1 MSKKISI
8 LIMVLILLS
17 GCWDERLNKDFA
29 SIPMVGFDG
38 EIGNLT
44 GYFGLP
50 GEQHQSEQFEMLSE
64 KGVSVQDVA
73 QKVDQKVNQRLDLSK
88 LTSILLS
95 DDTVKSDL
103 DNYLDAYYR
112 NSRSRLNTV
121 LIITVG
127 STAPFIKY
135 GEKMGSDVNNYYSEF
150 VEGFK
155 LESVLSK
162 ADIQQS
168 LSVLKDEA
176 IDLTLPYIKMSK
188 EGDIGDIP
196 ELVGLALFSEK
207 KFSGKTLN
215 KDESIILQ
223 LMKKKKGK
231 YPNLTFTHKDIPLTI
246 KVDNLQR
253 KMKWDG
259 KHIEIHYKMKIGVV
273 EYYKNHFLE
282 KKELQEIEK
291 FLEET
296 FTKKMEEVL
305 KVLHDGN
312 CDALGIGRDARAF
325 HPDLFEKDKWHEI
338 YTTITI
344 TPIVKVKIVETGIT
358 D

>member
-8 LIMVLILLS
+8 LIMVLIFLS

-38 EIGNLT
+38 ELGNLT

-50 GEQHQSEQFEMLSE
+50 GEQHQSKEFEMLSA

-103 DNYLDAYYR
+103 DHYLDAYYR

-121 LIITVG
+121 LIITEG

-168 LSVLKDEA
+168 LSDLTDEA

-188 EGDIGDIP
+188 EGDIP
-196 ELVGLALFSEK
+196 ELVGVALFSEK

-231 YPNLTFTHKDIPLTI
+231 YPYLTFTHKEIPITI

-253 KMKWDG
+253 KMQWDG
-259 KHIEIHYKMKIGVV
+259 KHIEIHYKMKVGVM

-282 KKELQEIEK
+282 KKELQELEK

-296 FTKKMEEVL
+296 FTKRMEEIL

-312 CDALGIGRDARAF
+312 CDALGIGRYARAF
-325 HPDLFEKDKWHEI
+325 HPDVFEKNKWNEI
-338 YTTITI
+338 YPTLTI
-344 TPIVKVKIVETGIT
+344 TPTVQVKIIETGIT

>member
-1 MSKKISI
+1 MSKNISI
-8 LIMVLILLS
+8 LIIVILLLS

-50 GEQHQSEQFEMLSE
+50 GEQHQSEQFEMLSA
-64 KGVSVQDVA
+64 KGISVQDVA
-73 QKVDQKVNQRLDLSK
+73 QKVDQKVNERLDLSK

-103 DNYLDAYYR
+103 DHYLDAYYR

-121 LIITVG
+121 LIITEG
-127 STAPFIKY
+127 STAPFIQY
-135 GEKMGSDVNNYYSEF
+135 GDKMGSDVNNYYSEF

-168 LSVLKDEA
+168 LSDLKDEA
-176 IDLTLPYIKMSK
+176 IDLTLPYIIMSK
-188 EGDIGDIP
+188 EENIP
-196 ELVGLALFSEK
+196 ELLGLALFSGK

-215 KDESIILQ
+215 KDDSIVLQ

-231 YPNLTFTHKDIPLTI
+231 YPFLTFTHKEVPLTI
-246 KVDNLQR
+246 RVDNLQR

-259 KHIEIHYKMKIGVV
+259 THIEIHYKMKIGIM
-273 EYYKNHFLE
+273 EYYKNHLLE
-282 KKELQEIEK
+282 KKEIQEIEK

-296 FTKKMEEVL
+296 FTKQMEEIL
-305 KVLHDGN
+305 KVLHDSN
-312 CDALGIGRDARAF
+312 CDALGIGRYARAF
-325 HPDLFEKDKWHEI
+325 HPNVFEKNKWNEI
-338 YTTITI
+338 YPTLTI
-344 TPIVKVKIVETGIT
+344 TPIVQVKVIETGIA

>member
-1 MSKKISI
+1 
-8 LIMVLILLS
+8 MVLILLS

-29 SIPMVGFDG
+29 SIPMIGFDG
-38 EIGNLT
+38 ELGNLT

-50 GEQHQSEQFEMLSE
+50 GEQHQSEKFEMLSA
-64 KGVSVQDVA
+64 KGVSVQDIS

-95 DDTVKSDL
+95 DETVKSDL
-103 DNYLDAYYR
+103 ERYLDVYYR

-121 LIITVG
+121 LIITEG
-127 STAPFIKY
+127 SAAPFIQY

-162 ADIQQS
+162 SDIQHS
-168 LSVLKDEA
+168 LSELMDEG

-188 EGDIGDIP
+188 EGDTP
-196 ELVGLALFSEK
+196 ELGGIALFSGK

-215 KDESIILQ
+215 KDESIIFQ
-223 LMKKKKGK
+223 LMKKNKGK
-231 YPNLTFTHKDIPLTI
+231 YPYLTFTHKEVPITI
-246 KVDNLQR
+246 RVDNLQR

-259 KHIEIHYKMKIGVV
+259 KHIEMQYKMKVGIM
-273 EYYKNHFLE
+273 EYYKNQLLE
-282 KKELQEIEK
+282 KKERQELEE

-296 FTKKMEEVL
+296 FSKKMEEIL

-312 CDALGIGRDARAF
+312 SDALGIGRYARAF
-325 HPDLFEKDKWHEI
+325 HPDLFEKDKWLEVYSTLI
-338 YTTITI
+338 IS
-344 TPIVKVKIVETGIT
+344 PSVKVKIIETGIT